1 MRIGDIRINGNV
13 GTDRLDDNLCIFG
26 KISWECDYHP
36 YHPIKDDTELN
47 EVDFNITKKAE
58 VVLTFDG
65 LPCNILIEV
74 LNAINVIPFKE
85 DSAIAI
91 PGIRIIYK
99 DMTKKYFSKAMRDIF
114 GLAIASI
121 PSKFIEM
128 TLKFKEEW
136 E

>member
-1 MRIGDIRINGNV
+1 MRISDIRINGNV
-13 GTDRLDDNLCIFG
+13 GADRLGDNLCIFG

-36 YHPIKDDTELN
+36 IKDDTEMN

-65 LPCNILIEV
+65 LPCNSLIEV

-91 PGIRIIYK
+91 PGIRIIHK

-114 GLAIASI
+114 GLAIASV

>member
-1 MRIGDIRINGNV
+1 M
-13 GTDRLDDNLCIFG
+13 
-26 KISWECDYHP
+26 
-36 YHPIKDDTELN
+36 N

-65 LPCNILIEV
+65 LPCNSLIEV

-91 PGIRIIYK
+91 PGIRIIHK

-114 GLAIASI
+114 GLAIASV